1 MLKMIAASEINVPI
15 ELIFDLSRSVDSH
28 IYTQSYRIEAIMH
41 ALESE
46 IWKSY
51 SINDYFVL

>member
-1 MLKMIAASEINVPI
+1 MIAASEINVPI